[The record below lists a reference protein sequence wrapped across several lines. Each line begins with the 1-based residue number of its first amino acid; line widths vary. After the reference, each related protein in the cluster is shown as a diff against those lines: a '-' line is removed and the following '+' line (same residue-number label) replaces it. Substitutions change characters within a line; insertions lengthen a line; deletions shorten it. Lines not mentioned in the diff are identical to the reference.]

1 MTLCLL
7 FRSAGTNNKLMVQ
20 LRTTVCLK
28 HFYYVGEDVVVADY
42 PRHDNILNSV
52 ARKNDIDDEKKK

>member
-1 MTLCLL
+1 
-7 FRSAGTNNKLMVQ
+7 
-20 LRTTVCLK
+20 
-28 HFYYVGEDVVVADY
+28 VGEDVVVADY